1 MKGKKRSPDN
11 PEDWLG
17 RARSSLALSSV
28 KTPGVLYE
36 DLCFQ
41 AQQAAEKAVKAVFV
55 ARKIPY
61 PYTHDINALLSG
73 LEQHGIVI
81 PEPLWNAVTLTSYAS
96 DTRYPGIETPVTKE
110 EYQQAVRLAQEILN
124 WAEGLAG

>member
-1 MKGKKRSPDN
+1 MKGKKHSPDN
-11 PEDWLG
+11 PAEWLA
-17 RARSSLALSSV
+17 RARSSLALSAA

-36 DLCFQ
+36 DLCYQ
-41 AQQAAEKAVKAVFV
+41 AQQAAEKSLKEVFV

-81 PEPLWNAVTLTSYAS
+81 PEPLWSAVTLTSYAS
-96 DTRYPGIETPVTKE
+96 DTRYPGHEIPVTKE
-110 EYQQAVRLAQEILN
+110 EYHGAIGLAEDILR
-124 WAEGLAG
+124 WAEHQAG